1 MPCSSQNDRRSIRLQ
16 QMTSITAVG
25 KSSRLMPI
33 RSRSCTWSIHGAL
46 VSCPCTVRRTEPTTK
61 SEPDASSLATIVA

>member
-25 KSSRLMPI
+25 KSSRLVPI

-46 VSCPCTVRRTEPTTK
+46 ENVPCHSRRTEPTTK
-61 SEPDASSLATIVA
+61 SEPDASSEATIVA